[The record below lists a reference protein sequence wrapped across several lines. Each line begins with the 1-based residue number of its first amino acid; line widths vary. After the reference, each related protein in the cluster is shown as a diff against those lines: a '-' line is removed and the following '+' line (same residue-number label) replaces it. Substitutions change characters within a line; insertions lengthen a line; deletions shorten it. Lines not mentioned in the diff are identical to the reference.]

1 MKKGC
6 LPLFAALAMG
16 SLALMALVM
25 VREWNLTPE
34 QRAAEAQR
42 EAVEEQQA
50 LARRTA
56 EAQMQ
61 REQNQR
67 VQASREAFLAEL
79 VKIEGVESG
88 SINAGGDVMTVRF
101 APLVHIGTD
110 HVRVMCEGI
119 AYKWA
124 AAAGLKFVRCE
135 SWYGNKLYAAGE
147 YNGPIPTEF
156 AVQAFTAGLEQQ
168 QAKDTAAL
176 LAMEGKTLPEV
187 EGTHGPALSK
197 NKDTGWA
204 EFKTFR
210 ARFESGK
217 VAEVSVK

>member
-6 LPLFAALAMG
+6 LSLTAALALG

-42 EAVEEQQA
+42 EAVEEQQV

-67 VQASREAFLAEL
+67 VQMSRESFLEEL
-79 VKIEGVESG
+79 VKIEGVEYG
-88 SINAGGDVMTVRF
+88 SINAAGDVMTVRL
-101 APLVHIGTD
+101 APLMHVGTD

-135 SWYGNKLYAAGE
+135 SWYGNKLYAVGE
-147 YNGPIPTEF
+147 YDGPIPAEF

-197 NKDTGWA
+197 DKDTGWA
-204 EFKTFR
+204 TWPKFKAQFQ
-210 ARFESGK
+210 AGK
-217 VAEVSVK
+217 VVEVELP